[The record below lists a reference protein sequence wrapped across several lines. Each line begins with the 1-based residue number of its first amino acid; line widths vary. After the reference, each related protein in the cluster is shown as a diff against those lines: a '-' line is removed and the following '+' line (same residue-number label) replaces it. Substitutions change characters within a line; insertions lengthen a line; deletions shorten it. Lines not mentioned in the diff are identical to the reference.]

1 VTPSNRRRRTHLALC
16 AIAALLVLC
25 VPALAGAAGRA
36 PTSASAG
43 DLEARAAGKCGTV
56 KTRNGGKAQ
65 SVNTVRARCRV
76 GRRVARRANGK
87 RYRAFGFKCKLRRSE
102 GLSGK
107 LYGCGRFKNGRGQG
121 IGFVYTGP

>member
-1 VTPSNRRRRTHLALC
+1 VNPSNRRRSTPLALC
-16 AIAALLVLC
+16 AVAALLVFS
-25 VPALAGAAGRA
+25 VPALASAAGQG
-36 PTSASAG
+36 PASSGAG

-87 RYRAFGFKCKLRRSE
+87 RYRAFGFKCKLRPSE